1 MVAEIQA
8 PPNWM
13 LISTCL
19 HVAAFLLV
27 ALLAGRLAT
36 ALVRTT
42 VQLGGAKADAEAQ
55 LVRMRA
61 VNEQL
66 RVMTSL
72 SRRVAVE
79 GGRPADGLALFLII
93 AMLILS

>member
-1 MVAEIQA
+1 VDAPVGILVFQPRFQVVLGFVIVPVKEVVHGQVELQTAADPAIRVKVAQK
-8 PPNWM
+8 
-13 LISTCL
+13 
-19 HVAAFLLV
+19 LV
-27 ALLAGRLAT
+27 TLS
-36 ALVRTT
+36 
-42 VQLGGAKADAEAQ
+42 D
-55 LVRMRA
+55 
-61 VNEQL
+61 EQL